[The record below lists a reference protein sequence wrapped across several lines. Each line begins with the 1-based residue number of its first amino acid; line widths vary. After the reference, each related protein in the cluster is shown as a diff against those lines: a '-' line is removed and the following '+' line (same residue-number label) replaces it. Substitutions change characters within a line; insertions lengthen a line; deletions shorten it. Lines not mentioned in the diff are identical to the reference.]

1 MDYLRKQASD
11 AAAAAQSAAEQ
22 AQART
27 QANLSAAAQA
37 AQAAAKSTAQ
47 YTSTLTGGSAG
58 AAPMEEAAG
67 DTDAPPMVDIHAMD
81 RPELERLCGQLQ
93 GVHAQM
99 QAS

>member
-47 YTSTLTGGSAG
+47 YSSTLTGGSAA
-58 AAPMEEAAG
+58 AAPMEDARDRRRVPAA
-67 DTDAPPMVDIHAMD
+67 
-81 RPELERLCGQLQ
+81 RLVTQVVR
-93 GVHAQM
+93 GVPLHSALHC
-99 QAS
+99 SPS